1 MQSKSCDI
9 FCTVVDNYGDIGVSW
24 RLARQLANEH
34 SIQVRLWVDELSS
47 FAKLCPEVAVAAD
60 EQICRGVQVLKW
72 GKDFD
77 GVAPADLVIE
87 AFACK
92 LPETYIEAM
101 AAQEHK
107 PVWINLEY
115 LSAEAWVEGA
125 HKLPS
130 PHPRLPL
137 EKYFFFPGFTEKT
150 GGLLLE
156 RNLLERREMF
166 QEDISAQKA
175 SLLSDLPVGLKNSVG
190 WANSS
195 FVSPRSERYENRAGR
210 ACSVGALAPYSHGLP
225 LAGAKACPPFYD
237 LNAQKISLTPALSPG
252 EREFWQSMRIPERAE
267 GELRISLFS
276 YENDSAV
283 GLFQAWEQS
292 ASPVVCLVPEGKV
305 LPQVAA
311 FFGYATGKAGD
322 TWQLGNLRVYV
333 LPFVEQECYD
343 ELLWACD
350 INFVRG
356 EDSCVR
362 AQWAG
367 KPFVWH
373 IYPQHDGVHTQ
384 KLQALNALY
393 CDGLTEQAREANEDL
408 WLAWNGEGDIAK
420 AWQAYALQ
428 RLELTC
434 HAEAWAAKLAGNNLA
449 LNLLDF
455 FSQVGKMRA
464 FEN

>member
-1 MQSKSCDI
+1 
-9 FCTVVDNYGDIGVSW
+9 
-24 RLARQLANEH
+24 
-34 SIQVRLWVDELSS
+34 
-47 FAKLCPEVAVAAD
+47 
-60 EQICRGVQVLKW
+60 VQVLKW

-115 LSAEAWVEGA
+115 LSAEEWVEGA

-137 EKYFFFPGFTEKT
+137 VKYFFFPGFTEKT

-156 RNLLERREMF
+156 RNLLARRDAFQAER
-166 QEDISAQKA
+166 
-175 SLLSDLPVGLKNSVG
+175 
-190 WANSS
+190 
-195 FVSPRSERYENRAGR
+195 VSPS
-210 ACSVGALAPYSHGLP
+210 
-225 LAGAKACPPFYD
+225 
-237 LNAQKISLTPALSPG
+237 PALMEQLAIQLSPQADKSLVILRW
-252 EREFWQSMRIPERAE
+252 EREIWRSMGMSERAE
-267 GELRISLFS
+267 GELRVSLFS
-276 YENDSAV
+276 YENDAVTGLLNAWSCSAT
-283 GLFQAWEQS
+283 
-292 ASPVVCLVPEGKV
+292 PIVCCVPEGRV
-305 LPQVAA
+305 LPQVAMYFNQA
-311 FFGYATGKAGD
+311 EGKVND
-322 TWQLGNLRVYV
+322 TWQRGNLRVQV
-333 LPFVEQECYD
+333 LPFVEQERYD

-362 AQWAG
+362 AQWTG

-373 IYPQHDGVHTQ
+373 IYPQHDGVHMQ
-384 KLQALNALY
+384 KLRALNAL
-393 CDGLTEQAREANEDL
+393 CCEGLTDQARKANEGL

-428 RLELTC
+428 RLELTR
-434 HAEAWAAKLAGNNLA
+434 HAQAWSAKLAGNNLA